1 MNKTRR
7 SFLSVFVT
15 GALIAGTEL
24 LTAEAQETHPTHPPF
39 PPPDPNKQQSQQ
51 QIPPD
56 TPKPLELTPAERKAI
71 LTQDQKEIKKDV
83 DDLFALA
90 QDLKSQ
96 AEKTDSTSIL
106 SIGFV
111 QKTEEIEKLARKIR
125 NLARG

>member
-1 MNKTRR
+1 MNKARR
-7 SFLSVFVT
+7 SFLT
-15 GALIAGTEL
+15 GIVPGAAIAGIAL
-24 LTAEAQETHPTHPPF
+24 LTAEAQQTRPTHPPF
-39 PPPDPNKQQSQQ
+39 PPPDPSKQQSQQ

-56 TPKPLELTPAERKAI
+56 APKPPELTPAERKAI

-83 DDLFALA
+83 DDLVALA

-96 AEKTDSTSIL
+96 AEKMDSTSIL

-111 QKTEEIEKLARKIR
+111 QKTEDIEKLARKIR